1 MVVAKQLIPPQTIAA
16 TATTYL
22 TGPAFIRTL
31 LKKVTVTNPGIT
43 ALTVTA
49 YLVPA
54 AATAGVTNIIVDA
67 KTIAAHETKE
77 LFELENQV
85 VETDQRLQ
93 MLASSG
99 SALVLCASGVEI
111 TV

>member
-1 MVVAKQLIPPQTIAA
+1 MVVAKQLISPQTIAS

-22 TGPAFIRTL
+22 TGPSLIRTL
-31 LKKVTVTNPGIT
+31 VKKVTVTNPGLV

-49 YLVPA
+49 YIVPA
-54 AATAGVTNIIVDA
+54 AAVAGVTNIIVDQ

-85 VETDQRLQ
+85 IETDQRLQ
-93 MLASSG
+93 MLASTG
-99 SALVLCASGVEI
+99 GALVVCASGVEM
-111 TV
+111 TN

>member
-1 MVVAKQLIPPQTIAA
+1 MLTIKQLVSPQTIAS
-16 TATTYL
+16 TATTYI
-22 TGPAFIRTL
+22 TGPAYIRTL
-31 LKKVTVTNPGIT
+31 LKKVTVTNPGST

-49 YLVPA
+49 YIVPA
-54 AATAGVTNIIVDA
+54 ASTAGVTNIIVDA

-77 LFELENQV
+77 LFELENHA

-93 MLASSG
+93 MFASSG
-99 SALVLCASGVEI
+99 GALVLCATGYEV